1 MFSIS
6 VERIIDKPIAEVFQI
21 LSEHANYAQFKG
33 VDKSSLI
40 KKGHSEINGLGAVRE
55 IQAGGATLHEEI
67 VAFERPYLLGYK
79 IIYSKP
85 LPYLHELGEVK
96 LTEVEGKT
104 HVHWRSRGHINIP
117 LLGKWYFDKQ
127 IEKGGQ
133 RAFGSILKFIDNMPT

>member
-6 VERIIDKPIAEVFQI
+6 VERIIDKPIADVFQV

-33 VDKSSLI
+33 VEKSSLI
-40 KKGHSEINGLGAVRE
+40 KNGHSEINGLGAVRE

-85 LPYLHELGEVK
+85 LPYLHELYQLVVICDLIVLWHSKSFYSLE
-96 LTEVEGKT
+96 TRYST
-104 HVHWRSRGHINIP
+104 I
-117 LLGKWYFDKQ
+117 YFS
-127 IEKGGQ
+127 
-133 RAFGSILKFIDNMPT
+133 AF